1 MLDTTNNA
9 PLDKKATAAYLG
21 CSVPQIVNLVN
32 RGDIPEGQT
41 IGGRKKYWF
50 KVHLDQYI
58 AKQLAK
64 ATESWGPRVVVKKP
78 KAAPQPAPQPKLTIV
93 TKGREHR
100 DEIDYQD
107 QLRRQAEHIQESC
120 QSEVSS
126 AEANHLRSILGDLSE
141 LLKSRKNRA

>member
-1 MLDTTNNA
+1 MLDNTDNA
-9 PLDKKATAAYLG
+9 PLDKKATAKYLG

-64 ATESWGPRVVVKKP
+64 ATESWGPRVVAKKP
-78 KAAPQPAPQPKLTIV
+78 KVETQPKLTV
-93 TKGREHR
+93 VKRKHR
-100 DEIDYQD
+100 DEIDNQD

-120 QSEVSS
+120 QSEVSVS
-126 AEANHLRSILGDLSE
+126 EANHLRSILGDLSD